1 MGASCPV
8 WANALAAIKK
18 ATRNA
23 KDSARICQSRHYI
36 SPQPQA
42 KRKLYGKS
50 RGRSP
55 ARPAWDRTRPISVR
69 ILRLFDCPLAGV
81 RDLHADDLD
90 RTSAH
95 LHRIALHARKPVADK
110 ICQHLGWEAVLN
122 QHFDGA
128 AARLCICQH
137 FEGSALL
144 RADHYNLLRK
154 HSRRYQRR
162 PAPAISPP
170 ALYGARAVAS

>member
-1 MGASCPV
+1 M
-8 WANALAAIKK
+8 
-18 ATRNA
+18 
-23 KDSARICQSRHYI
+23 
-36 SPQPQA
+36 
-42 KRKLYGKS
+42 RKLYGKS

-69 ILRLFDCPLAGV
+69 ILRLFDCPPAGV

-170 ALYGARAVAS
+170 ALYGARAVASPPFTGSAALLLRPPHSTPPSSATSRQLVPALPPP

>member
-1 MGASCPV
+1 MNLEEMGGAAE
-8 WANALAAIKK
+8 WARVAQSGRMHWL
-18 ATRNA
+18 
-23 KDSARICQSRHYI
+23 QSRKQLEMRRI
-36 SPQPQA
+36 ARALSVSPLYLAPPTSEA
-42 KRKLYGKS
+42 KAIRLIKGGAVS
-50 RGRSP
+50 CSP
-55 ARPAWDRTRPISVR
+55 SLGPDQTHQRC

-95 LHRIALHARKPVADK
+95 LHRISLHARKPVADK

-144 RADHYNLLRK
+144 RADHYN
-154 HSRRYQRR
+154 
-162 PAPAISPP
+162 
-170 ALYGARAVAS
+170 